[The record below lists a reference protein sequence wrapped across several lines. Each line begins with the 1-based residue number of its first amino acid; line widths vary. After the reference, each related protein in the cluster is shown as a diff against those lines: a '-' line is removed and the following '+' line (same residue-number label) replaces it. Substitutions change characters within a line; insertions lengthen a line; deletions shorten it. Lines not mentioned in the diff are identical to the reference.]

1 MRCLFKSG
9 TRFRGGGKKQK
20 TISKQRNPNG
30 SLGSPQLGSLGL
42 PIFFLLFYS
51 IFLNPTTT
59 EPGPWPCLFEE
70 GLHLKVA
77 CDKDLFLSS
86 FQYYNFFF
94 HRNVFWFWMHKGQG
108 TYSLFL
114 AQKCSAHS
122 RAALNQRQSL
132 FEWIR
137 YCQYTPF
144 SFNLLYCNNSRLSVF
159 LQLST
164 TFIQPCPQGL

>member
-9 TRFRGGGKKQK
+9 TRLRGGGKKQK

-42 PIFFLLFYS
+42 PIFFCCFIPFFLTPPLQSLVPGHAYLRKAS
-51 IFLNPTTT
+51 IWKLRATKICF
-59 EPGPWPCLFEE
+59 
-70 GLHLKVA
+70 
-77 CDKDLFLSS
+77 
-86 FQYYNFFF
+86 FQVSNITVFFF
-94 HRNVFWFWMHKGQG
+94 HRNVFWFWMHQGQG

>member
-1 MRCLFKSG
+1 MLIWGRPPFESCVGQRFVSFK
-9 TRFRGGGKKQK
+9 F
-20 TISKQRNPNG
+20 
-30 SLGSPQLGSLGL
+30 
-42 PIFFLLFYS
+42 PIL
-51 IFLNPTTT
+51 
-59 EPGPWPCLFEE
+59 
-70 GLHLKVA
+70 
-77 CDKDLFLSS
+77 
-86 FQYYNFFF
+86 QFFF
-94 HRNVFWFWMHKGQG
+94 HRNVFWFWMHQGQG

-164 TFIQPCPQGL
+164 TFIQPCPQGLWALGTRLYIHTVKHIFHSVDLYFFPKLAHFRCINIFN